1 MDHRYFSFSACGALY
16 LILARQIATSA
27 RNDTVRTRASFI
39 KGTLPLF
46 GDVSILSGKDA
57 VTERSARNTFLF
69 FGTVQFTISSRCAR
83 AGELLRYASSATS
96 LSKHS
101 GPTTNQPRMPQVR
114 VRVVGPKTISTSGK
128 KSKNPFTCN
137 CRDTKP
143 HFIETSFYAS
153 TSACLRK
160 FACAGRS
167 TPADVY
173 ERDRPRQYF
182 EE

>member
-114 VRVVGPKTISTSGK
+114 VRVVGVVAAISRSRRQ
-128 KSKNPFTCN
+128 SQRRAKNPKIPSHATVVTQN
-137 CRDTKP
+137 PTSLKH
-143 HFIETSFYAS
+143 HFMRAH
-153 TSACLRK
+153 LH
-160 FACAGRS
+160 
-167 TPADVY
+167 V
-173 ERDRPRQYF
+173 
-182 EE
+182 